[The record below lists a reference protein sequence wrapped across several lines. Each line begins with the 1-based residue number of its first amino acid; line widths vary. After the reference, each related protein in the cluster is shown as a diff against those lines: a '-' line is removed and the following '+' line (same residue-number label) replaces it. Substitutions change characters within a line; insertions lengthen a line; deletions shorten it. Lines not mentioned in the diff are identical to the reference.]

1 MSIYSTSVKRPVT
14 TILIFAAL
22 MVIGLYSLTRLPVDL
37 YPEIELPFVSV
48 LTTYPGASASDIES
62 NVTRPLE
69 DALNSVSNLKELTS
83 TSSDGLSVIFLSFEY
98 GSNLDE
104 AMNDIRSNLNFVTRF
119 LPAESEDP
127 TIIKFNSSMMPIIF
141 YAITANESYLGLEK
155 ILDEKIV
162 NPLNRIEGVGNV
174 SLTGVPGRKIYID
187 VDPRR
192 MEAYNLTVEQI
203 GQVIRAENMNMPA
216 GYLEMGQTDYPL
228 RIQGEFPESDILKNI
243 VISNFNGNTVYLKDI
258 AEVRDT
264 VRESKL
270 DTKINGVRGMGLF
283 VQKQSGGNTVKV
295 TREIEETLEVLKKDL
310 PPDVKVE
317 LLFSSASFIK
327 DSINN
332 LTHTLLYAGIFVIL
346 VVLFFVGRWRA
357 TFIVILTI
365 PVSLIVAFI
374 YLFISDASINIISLV
389 SLSIAIGM
397 VVDDAIVVLE
407 NITRHIER
415 GSRPREAAIYAT
427 NEVWLAV
434 IVTTLTVVAVFFP
447 LTFVE
452 GLTGVLFK
460 QLGLS
465 VTVTIITS
473 TVAAITLTP
482 TLSALLLKFRP
493 IRKDAPFLS
502 YDGSIR
508 KGLDWFDKFYEKTLR
523 WALHHKTMV
532 TIVSIVIFVLSMG
545 LFSVINTEFFPEADE
560 STIYAT
566 VELQTGTRVE
576 NTIKTAN
583 MLDSLI
589 DAKFPE
595 IELIST
601 TTGYDDQGGWASMF
615 SAGGTHTIDYTLSMV
630 PIEERTRSVWDIA
643 EEMRADFSRFPEIA
657 NFQVTTTQ
665 NMGSFGGNAVDV
677 EVYGYDIA
685 ATNIVAKELAEKI
698 KNIQGTKDVSI
709 SRDKSKPELQIIF
722 DQEKMSANGL
732 NTAMAA
738 TAVKNRV
745 DGLLATRLRQ
755 AGDEYDIIVRLKKSA
770 RSTLTD
776 IENIAV
782 ANAQGQF
789 IRLGEIATIKEYW
802 APPSI
807 ERKRKERIVRVSFTP
822 YKRSLTEIQREL
834 QVAIN
839 EIPKPAGIIVQI
851 SGAIEE
857 QMEAFMDLALL
868 IVVSLILVYL
878 VMASQFESLK
888 MPFIIM
894 FSIPF
899 AFSGVAVALFIT
911 NTTLSV
917 ISGIGAV
924 LLIGIVVKNAIVLVD
939 FINLMRDRGN
949 ELYNA
954 ITLSGRSRLRPVL
967 MTSATTILGMLP
979 LALSKGSGSEL
990 WKPMGIAVIGGLIFS
1005 SFVTLVLVPVVY
1017 AIFAKRGERNK
1028 ALSVYSELNVLNG
1041 NGTDDSTKSN
1051 L

>member
-1 MSIYSTSVKRPVT
+1 MSIYSSSVKRPVT
-14 TILIFAAL
+14 TILIFVAL
-22 MVIGLYSLTRLPVDL
+22 IVIGLYSLVRLPVDL
-37 YPEIELPFVSV
+37 YPEIELPFVTV

-69 DALNSVSNLKELTS
+69 DVLNSVSNLKELTS
-83 TSSDGLSVIFLSFEY
+83 TSSDGLSVIFLNFEY

-104 AMNDIRSNLNFVTRF
+104 AMNDIRSNLNFVTRI
-119 LPAESEDP
+119 LPEESEDP

-141 YAITANESYLGLEK
+141 YAITASESYAGLEK

-174 SLTGVPGRKIYID
+174 ALSGVPGRRIYVDI
-187 VDPRR
+187 DPRK
-192 MEAYNLTVEQI
+192 MEAYNLTIEQI
-203 GQVIRAENMNMPA
+203 GGVLRAENMNMPA

-228 RIQGEFPESDILKNI
+228 RIQGEFPESDILMNI
-243 VISNFNGNTVYLKDI
+243 VVSNFNGNTVYLKDI

-264 VRESKL
+264 IRESKL
-270 DTKINGVRGMGLF
+270 DTKINGVKGMGLF

-295 TREIEETLEVLKKDL
+295 TREIEQTLEVLKKDL
-310 PPDVKVE
+310 PPDIKVE

-332 LTHTLLYAGIFVIL
+332 LTETLLYAAIFVIL
-346 VVLFFVGRWRA
+346 VVLFFLGRWRA
-357 TFIVILTI
+357 TFIVIITI

-473 TVAAITLTP
+473 TIAALTLTP
-482 TLSALLLKFRP
+482 SLSALLLKYRP
-493 IRKDAPFLS
+493 IRKDAPFFT

-508 KGLDWFDKFYEKTLR
+508 KWLDNFDKFYEKTLH
-523 WALHHKTMV
+523 WALHHKTFV
-532 TIVSIVIFVLSMG
+532 TIFSIIVFVFSMG
-545 LFSVINTEFFPEADE
+545 LFSVIDTEFFPQADE

-566 VELQTGTRVE
+566 IELQTGTRVD
-576 NTIKTAN
+576 NTIRTAD

-589 DAKFPE
+589 NAKYPE
-595 IELIST
+595 IDLIST
-601 TTGYDDQGGWASMF
+601 STGYDDQGGWASMF
-615 SAGGTHTIDYTLSMV
+615 NAGGTHTIQYTFSLV
-630 PIEERTRSVWDIA
+630 PIEERTKSVWDIS
-643 EEMRADFSRFPEIA
+643 EEMRVDFGMFPEIID
-657 NFQVTTTQ
+657 FQVTTNQ

-677 EVYGYDIA
+677 EVYGYDITA
-685 ATNIVAKELAEKI
+685 SNLVARELAEKI
-698 KNIQGTKDVSI
+698 RNIPGTKDVSI

-738 TAVKNRV
+738 SAVKNRI
-745 DGLLATRLRQ
+745 DGLVATRLRQ
-755 AGDEYDIIVRLKKSA
+755 SGDEYDVIVRYKKDA
-770 RSTLTD
+770 RSTLTEV
-776 IENIAV
+776 ENIGIT
-782 ANAQGQF
+782 NTQGNI
-789 IRLGEIATIKEYW
+789 IRLGEVARIKEYW

-807 ERKRKERIVRVSFTP
+807 ERKRKERVVRVSFTP
-822 YKRSLTEIQREL
+822 FKRSLTDIQKDV
-834 QVAIN
+834 QKAIN
-839 EIPKPAGIIVQI
+839 ETPKPAGIMVLI

-899 AFSGVAVALFIT
+899 AFSGVAIALLLT
-911 NTTLSV
+911 KTTLSV

-939 FINLMRDRGN
+939 FINLMRERGN
-949 ELYNA
+949 ELNKA
-954 ITLSGRSRLRPVL
+954 ILISGRSRMRPVL
-967 MTSATTILGMLP
+967 MTSATTILAMLP
-979 LALSKGSGSEL
+979 LSISTGSGSEL
-990 WKPMGIAVIGGLIFS
+990 WRPMGIAVIGGLIFS
-1005 SFVTLVLVPVVY
+1005 TFVTLVLVPVIY
-1017 AIFAKRGERNK
+1017 AIFGKRGERNK
-1028 ALSVYSELNVLNG
+1028 TIAVYSEFDFMNG
-1041 NGTDDSTKSN
+1041 NGGNNNS
-1051 L
+1051 

>member
-1 MSIYSTSVKRPVT
+1 MSIYSSSVKRPVT
-14 TILIFAAL
+14 TILIFVAL
-22 MVIGLYSLTRLPVDL
+22 MVIGLYSLVRLPVDL
-37 YPEIELPFVSV
+37 YPEIELPFVTV

-83 TSSDGLSVIFLSFEY
+83 TSSDGLSVIFLNFEY

-104 AMNDIRSNLNFVTRF
+104 AMNDIRSNLNFVTRL
-119 LPAESEDP
+119 LPEGSEDP

-141 YAITANESYLGLEK
+141 YAITANESYSGLEK

-162 NPLNRIEGVGNV
+162 NPLNRIDGVGNV
-174 SLTGVPGRKIYID
+174 SLSGVPGRRIYVDI
-187 VDPRR
+187 DPRK
-192 MEAYNLTVEQI
+192 MEAYNLTIEQI
-203 GQVIRAENMNMPA
+203 GGVLRAENMNMPA

-228 RIQGEFPESDILKNI
+228 RIQGEFPESDALMNI
-243 VISNFNGNTVYLKDI
+243 VVSNFNGNTVYIKDI

-264 VRESKL
+264 IRESKL
-270 DTKINGVRGMGLF
+270 DTKINGVKGMGLF

-295 TREIEETLEVLKKDL
+295 TREIEQTLEELKKDL
-310 PPDVKVE
+310 PPDVKIE

-332 LTHTLLYAGIFVIL
+332 LTETLMYAAIFVIL
-346 VVLFFVGRWRA
+346 VVLFFLGRWRA

-407 NITRHIER
+407 NITKHIER

-473 TVAAITLTP
+473 TVAALTLTP
-482 TLSALLLKFRP
+482 SLSAMLLKYRP
-493 IRKDAPFLS
+493 IKEDAPFYT

-508 KGLDWFDKFYEKTLR
+508 KWLEKFDQFYENTLH
-523 WALHHKTMV
+523 WALHHKTV
-532 TIVSIVIFVLSMG
+532 VSIIAIVVFVLSMG
-545 LFSVINTEFFPEADE
+545 LFTSIDTEFFPQADE
-560 STIYAT
+560 SAVYAS

-576 NTIKTAN
+576 NTIRIAD
-583 MLDSLI
+583 MLDSLVK
-589 DAKFPE
+589 AKYPE
-595 IELIST
+595 ITIIST
-601 TTGYDDQGGWASMF
+601 TSGYDDQGGWASMF
-615 SAGGTHTIDYTLSMV
+615 NAGGTHTIDYTYSLV
-630 PIEERTRSVWDIA
+630 PIKERTKSVWDIA
-643 EEMRADFSRFPEIA
+643 EELRADFAKFPEIVDL
-657 NFQVTTTQ
+657 QVTTSQ

-677 EVYGYDIA
+677 EVYGYDITA
-685 ATNIVAKELAEKI
+685 SNIVARELADKI
-698 KNIQGTKDVSI
+698 KKIQGTKDVSI
-709 SRDKSKPELQIIF
+709 SRAKSKPELQIIF

-732 NTAMAA
+732 NTASAA
-738 TAVKNRV
+738 TAVRNRI
-745 DGLLATRLRQ
+745 DGLVATKLRQ
-755 AGDEYDIIVRLKKSA
+755 AGDEYDVIVRFKKNS

-776 IENIAV
+776 IENIAIP
-782 ANAQGQF
+782 NAQGQF
-789 IRLGEIATIKEYW
+789 IRLGEFAQIKEYW

-807 ERKRKERIVRVSFTP
+807 ERKRKERVVRVSFTP
-822 YKRSLTEIQREL
+822 FKRSLTDIQKDV
-834 QVAIN
+834 QKAID
-839 EIPKPAGIIVQI
+839 ETTKPAGIMVQI
-851 SGAIEE
+851 SGAIED

-899 AFSGVAVALFIT
+899 AFSGVAIALFFT
-911 NTTLSV
+911 KTTLSV

-939 FINLMRDRGN
+939 FINLMRERGN
-949 ELYNA
+949 ELYKA
-954 ITLSGRSRLRPVL
+954 ILISGRSRLRPVL
-967 MTSATTILGMLP
+967 MTSATTILAMVP
-979 LALSKGSGSEL
+979 LSISTGSGSEL
-990 WKPMGIAVIGGLIFS
+990 WRPMGIAVIGGLIFS
-1005 SFVTLVLVPVVY
+1005 TFVTLVLVPVVY
-1017 AIFAKRGERNK
+1017 AIFSKHGERSKNL
-1028 ALSVYSELNVLNG
+1028 AAYSDFDFMNG
-1041 NGTDDSTKSN
+1041 NGKEKK
-1051 L
+1051 

>member
-1 MSIYSTSVKRPVT
+1 MSIYSSSVKRPVT
-14 TILIFAAL
+14 TILIFVAL
-22 MVIGLYSLTRLPVDL
+22 IVIGIYSLVQLPVDL

-48 LTTYPGASASDIES
+48 MTTYPGASASDIES
-62 NVTRPLE
+62 NVTRPIE

-83 TSSDGLSVIFLSFEY
+83 TSSDGLSVIFLNFEY

-104 AMNDIRSNLNFVTRF
+104 AMNDIRSNLNFVTRY
-119 LPAESEDP
+119 LPEESEDP

-141 YAITANESYLGLEK
+141 YAITAKESYMGLEK

-162 NPLNRIEGVGNV
+162 NPLNRIDGVGNV
-174 SLTGVPGRKIYID
+174 ALTGVPGRKIYID
-187 VDPRR
+187 IDPRK
-192 MEAYNLTVEQI
+192 MEAYNLTIEQI
-203 GQVIRAENMNMPA
+203 GAVLRAENMNLPA

-228 RIQGEFPESDILKNI
+228 RIQGEFPESDILKNL
-243 VISNFNGNTVYLKDI
+243 VISNYNGNAVYLKDI

-264 VRESKL
+264 LRESKL
-270 DTKINGVRGMGLF
+270 DTKINGAKGMGLF

-295 TREIEETLEVLKKDL
+295 TREVEKTLQELQKDL
-310 PPDVKVE
+310 PPDVKIE
-317 LLFSSASFIK
+317 MLFSSASFIK

-332 LTHTLLYAGIFVIL
+332 LTETLMYAGIFVIL

-374 YLFISDASINIISLV
+374 YLFVSNASINIISLV

-447 LTFVE
+447 LTFVK

-465 VTVTIITS
+465 VTITVTTS
-473 TVAAITLTP
+473 TIAAITLTP
-482 TLSALLLKFRP
+482 TLSALLLRYRP
-493 IRKDAPFLS
+493 IRKNAPFFT

-508 KGLDWFDKFYEKTLR
+508 KGLDSFDRFYEKTLR
-523 WALHHKTMV
+523 WALRHKTLV
-532 TIVSIVIFVLSMG
+532 LLSAVIIFAVSIG
-545 LFSVINTEFFPEADE
+545 LFSVIDTEFFPEADE
-560 STIYAT
+560 STIYAN
-566 VELQTGTRVE
+566 VEMQTGTRVE
-576 NTIKTAN
+576 NTIKTAD

-589 DAKFPE
+589 NAKYPE
-595 IELIST
+595 VDLIST
-601 TTGYDDQGGWASMF
+601 SSGYDDQGGWASMF
-615 SAGGTHTIDYTLSMV
+615 SAGGTHTINYTLSLV

-643 EEMRADFSRFPEIA
+643 EEMRADFARFPEIA

-685 ATNIVAKELAEKI
+685 ATNIIAEQLQEKI
-698 KNIQGTKDVSI
+698 RNIPGTKDVSV
-709 SRDKSKPELQIIF
+709 SRDKSKPELQILF
-722 DQEKMSANGL
+722 DQEKMSSNGL
-732 NTAMAA
+732 NTAMVAS
-738 TAVKNRV
+738 AVKNRV

-755 AGDEYDIIVRLKKSA
+755 SGDEYDVVVRFKKSA

-782 ANAQGQF
+782 TNTRGQY
-789 IRLGEIATIKEYW
+789 IRLGEIASIKEYW

-822 YKRSLTEIQREL
+822 YKRSLTDL
-834 QVAIN
+834 QKDVQKAIN
-839 EIPKPAGIIVQI
+839 ETPKPAGVMVQI
-851 SGAIEE
+851 SGAIED
-857 QMEAFMDLALL
+857 QMEAFMDLAVL

-899 AFSGVAVALFIT
+899 AFTGVAFALFLT
-911 NTTLSV
+911 HTTLSV

-949 ELYNA
+949 ELYDA
-954 ITLSGRSRLRPVL
+954 IAISGRSRLRPVL
-967 MTSATTILGMLP
+967 MTSATTILGMMP

-990 WKPMGIAVIGGLIFS
+990 WSPMGIAVIGGLAFS
-1005 SFVTLVLVPVVY
+1005 TLVTLVLVPVVY
-1017 AIFAKRGERNK
+1017 AIFVRKSGRKKYLA
-1028 ALSVYSELNVLNG
+1028 VYSDLQILNG
-1041 NGTDDSTKSN
+1041 IGENEITLPDD
-1051 L
+1051 